1 LEAFRSGPE
10 WDESQ
15 RGGGETVE
23 PRELG
28 VSITD
33 RYFTLDL
40 PIEDETLIA
49 SVLLGLG
56 AYVKKGL
63 SIKVRLAYKTFSG
76 SQEIVTKV
84 ISRPEQVAEWGKE
97 VRQIL
102 SALRRR

>member
-1 LEAFRSGPE
+1 MG
-10 WDESQ
+10 
-15 RGGGETVE
+15 

-33 RYFTLDL
+33 RHFTLDL
-40 PIEDETLIA
+40 PVEDEALIA

-63 SIKVRLAYKTFSG
+63 SIKVRQAYKTFSG

-84 ISRPEQVAEWGKE
+84 ISRPEQVVDWRKE
-97 VRQIL
+97 LREII

>member
-1 LEAFRSGPE
+1 MDGSH
-10 WDESQ
+10 
-15 RGGGETVE
+15 RGGGGTVE
-23 PRELG
+23 PREIG

-49 SVLLGLG
+49 SALLGLG

-63 SIKVRLAYKTFSG
+63 SIKVRQAYKTFSG
-76 SQEIVTKV
+76 SQEIATKV
-84 ISRPEQVAEWGKE
+84 ISRPEQVVDWGKE
-97 VRQIL
+97 LRQII